1 MGKRGVELS
10 QDKLI
15 AVKNYINKQRGMD
28 MIDTGDDVVIERI
41 PSGSYLL
48 DRIIDGGIPLGRFSL
63 FYGAPMSGK
72 TTIAL
77 TTIASAQK
85 KGMLC
90 AYLDSEKTY
99 STDWANKLGVDGSN
113 LLVSSV
119 SLGEPLV
126 DTVADL
132 IDRRFDL
139 VVVDSIAA
147 MCPKEFLESAS
158 KSKVSPLARLV
169 NEMMCKVNALNS
181 KTAIIFINQPR
192 EKVGVLFGSKL
203 SLPGGKSV
211 AHYASLTIK
220 FWING
225 RIKEKDEIIGRVISC
240 HVDKNKLG
248 IPERTAEFNV
258 YFNSGIDNGD
268 ELLTLAIQQGVV
280 TKSGGWYYYASEKHQ
295 GRNTFI
301 LEANSKWRKAVSL

>member
-1 MGKRGVELS
+1 MER
-10 QDKLI
+10 LI
-15 AVKNYINKQRGMD
+15 EVKNYINKQRGID
-28 MIDTGDDVVIERI
+28 MITTGESVTIERI

-48 DRIIDGGIPLGRFSL
+48 DRIIDGGIPLGRFTL

-77 TTIASAQK
+77 TTIANAQK

-99 STDWANKLGVDGSN
+99 STDWANKIGVDGKN
-113 LLVSSV
+113 LLVSSI
-119 SLGEPLV
+119 SLGEPVV
-126 DTVADL
+126 DTLADL
-132 IDRRFDL
+132 IDKRFDL

-147 MCPKEFLESAS
+147 MCPKEFLQDAS

-169 NEMMCKVNALNS
+169 NEMMCRVNALNS
-181 KTAIIFINQPR
+181 KTAVIFINQPR
-192 EKVGVLFGSKL
+192 EKVGVMFGSKL
-203 SLPGGKSV
+203 SLPGGKSI
-211 AHYASLTIK
+211 AHYSSLTVK

-225 RIKEKDEIIGRVISC
+225 RIKEKDEIIGRTISC

-258 YFNSGIDNGD
+258 YFNSGIDNND
-268 ELLTLAIQQGVV
+268 ELLTLATQQKVV
-280 TKSGGWYYYASEKHQ
+280 TKSGGWYIYGEDKHQ
-295 GRNTFI
+295 GRDTFV
-301 LEANSKWRKAVSL
+301 LEANPGWKEAVSL